1 MGQPP
6 QRGHFTSRVSVSII
20 VAAPESWAPWIDNDQ
35 ESQMVPARYGRPAAP
50 PVLRFR
56 VFVLALR
63 DAGNFAPGRLPVA
76 DDPVARVARAASLTL
91 ARSRRFAFFAEP
103 LAFDP

>member
-20 VAAPESWAPWIDNDQ
+20 VAAPESWAPWIDTIRNRRWFLLDTDALQ
-35 ESQMVPARYGRPAAP
+35 RL

-63 DAGNFAPGRLPVA
+63 DAGNFALGRLPVA

-91 ARSRRFAFFAEP
+91 ARSRRFALFAEP

>member
-6 QRGHFTSRVSVSII
+6 QWGHFTSRVSVSII
-20 VAAPESWAPWIDNDQ
+20 VAAPKSWPPWIDNDQ

-50 PVLRFR
+50 SRSSGLG

-63 DAGNFAPGRLPVA
+63 DAGSFALRQKRPVS
-76 DDPVARVARAASLTL
+76 DFL
-91 ARSRRFAFFAEP
+91 FF
-103 LAFDP
+103 